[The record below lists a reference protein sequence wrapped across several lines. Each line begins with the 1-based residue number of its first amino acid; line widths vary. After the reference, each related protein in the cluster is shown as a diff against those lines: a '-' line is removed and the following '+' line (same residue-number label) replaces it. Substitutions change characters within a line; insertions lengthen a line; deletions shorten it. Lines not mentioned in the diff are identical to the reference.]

1 MLDTMGYNSML
12 SVSFPA
18 RASVQCTSL
27 DTVIRWLIAE
37 SLLAFVT
44 RVHAPCELPTKVLR
58 FGLLWQYQG
67 S

>member
-1 MLDTMGYNSML
+1 ML

-44 RVHAPCELPTKVLR
+44 RVQFYDLGYYGNIKEVKKNN
-58 FGLLWQYQG
+58 
-67 S
+67 

>member
-1 MLDTMGYNSML
+1 ML

-58 FGLLWQYQG
+58 FGLLW
-67 S
+67 